1 MPRDE
6 FERLERRWREQPLF
20 LPRRRRLPRWPLV
33 LLVAVLAAA
42 LLGQVPT
49 AGLIERLQ
57 QALAAG
63 MVVAPGSPQ
72 AGAVPKGTGSA
83 DAGLAKAPGA
93 PQGNQARHGD

>member
-20 LPRRRRLPRWPLV
+20 LPRRRRLPRWSSV
-33 LLVAVLAAA
+33 LLVAALAAA

-63 MVVAPGSPQ
+63 VVVTPASPQ
-72 AGAVPKGTGSA
+72 AGAEPKGTGSA
-83 DAGLAKAPGA
+83 DAGLAQAPGA
-93 PQGNQARHGD
+93 PEGNQAKPGD

>member
-33 LLVAVLAAA
+33 LLAVLAAV
-42 LLGQVPT
+42 LLGQAPT
-49 AGLIERLQ
+49 AGLIARLQ

-63 MVVAPGSPQ
+63 VVVAPGSPP
-72 AGAVPKGTGSA
+72 AGAEPKGTGSA
-83 DAGLAKAPGA
+83 DAGLAQAPGA
-93 PQGNQARHGD
+93 PQGNQAKPRD